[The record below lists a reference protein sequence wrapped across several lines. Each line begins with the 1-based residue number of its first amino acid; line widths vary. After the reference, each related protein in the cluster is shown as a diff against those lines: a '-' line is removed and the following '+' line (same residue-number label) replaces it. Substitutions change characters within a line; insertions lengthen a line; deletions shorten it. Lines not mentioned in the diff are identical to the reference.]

1 MKFQKQGSY
10 SNYYESQHTI
20 TNAIINEAFRKGE
33 LETLSAKVETLSEM
47 ISFFV
52 SRMSEQEATE
62 FAKHFGWVP
71 VKDDV

>member
-1 MKFQKQGSY
+1 MKFQKQWSY
-10 SNYYESQHTI
+10 SSDYETQYTI
-20 TNAIINEAFRKGE
+20 TDAIINEEFRKGE

-62 FAKHFGWVP
+62 FAKHFGWVL
-71 VKDDV
+71 VKDGV